1 MSLSINSN
9 ISALQA
15 LGKKQNVTANNIA
28 NSESAG
34 FKKSR
39 AILEAGQNGTVA
51 TKVQPV
57 NTPGTMINQP
67 DGSMEEMSN
76 VDLVQEI
83 TTMIPTKHA
92 YQANLKA
99 LETTAEME
107 DTVLDLIG

>member
-15 LGKKQNVTANNIA
+15 LGKKQSVTANNIA
-28 NSESAG
+28 NSETAG
-34 FKKSR
+34 FKKSQT
-39 AILEAGQNGTVA
+39 ILESGQNGAVT
-51 TKVQPV
+51 TKTQPI

-67 DGSMEEMSN
+67 DGSLEEMSN
-76 VDLVQEI
+76 VDLAQEI